1 MWGNWSLDKEANL
14 LIIRKSLCPGEEAKD
29 LYKIDLERCN
39 TSAAIL
45 DYIVQMSQ
53 KMWIT
58 REDLGYLIEAFDDL
72 FTLQSNFCGSEF
84 EHSDGRTDYAR
95 RILENRL

>member
-1 MWGNWSLDKEANL
+1 MWGCWRLDKETNTL
-14 LIIRKSLCPGEEAKD
+14 VMQKSLCPGEESND

-45 DYIVQMSQ
+45 DFIVQMSQ

-58 REDLGYLIEAFDDL
+58 REDLGYLVEAFDDL
-72 FTLQSNFCGSEF
+72 FTLQVNFCGSEF
-84 EHSDGRTDYAR
+84 EHSDGRSDYAR